1 MEKARERAAEIAA
14 RLAAFQAS
22 RVTPLPSQEDIQAR
36 VAAARMTLQQQQQQ
50 QQVQQ
55 PSHGLPLDKQA
66 GRGGIKMGLHP
77 LLMSGGPTPSN
88 TLFVPRANVA
98 TLRSN
103 QRHVEATRVKAA
115 SMAAFQQAHSLKIEK
130 PSADF
135 SDPSKNPYFDP
146 NLAGASGAPKQKFP
160 RNMRFAPKGKFIE
173 QANQLRAEVCVY
185 YCDSNNMLLRQQCL
199 LILFTVHTCMLTPHA
214 YI

>member
-1 MEKARERAAEIAA
+1 MCLLVAKGGILTNEQARERAAEIAQ

-22 RVTPLPSQEDIQAR
+22 RATPLPSQEDIQAK
-36 VAAARMTLQQQQQQ
+36 VAAARAALQQQQ

-55 PSHGLPLDKQA
+55 QPAHGLPVDKV

-77 LLMSGGPTPSN
+77 LLMNGGQSGSGPQSSN

-103 QRHVEATRVKAA
+103 QRHMEDNRMKSSTA
-115 SMAAFQQAHSLKIEK
+115 SLAAFQQAHSLKIEK
-130 PSADF
+130 PPADF
-135 SDPSKNPYFDP
+135 SDPTKNPYFDP

-160 RNMRFAPKGKFIE
+160 RNMRFAPRGKFIE
-173 QANQLRAEVCVY
+173 QANQLRAEV
-185 YCDSNNMLLRQQCL
+185 
-199 LILFTVHTCMLTPHA
+199 I
-214 YI
+214 